1 MLFRYKVI
9 SCEPSEEMTFRD
21 AGIVFAKT
29 LAKATKR
36 LAEYFGEDNI
46 IKLQIEPMGEDSIMM
61 DSELGD
67 IINPSYYKEYPW
79 RYSKETPSFE
89 D

>member
-1 MLFRYKVI
+1 MLFRYKII

-21 AGIVFAKT
+21 AGIVCAKN

-46 IKLQIEPMGEDSIMM
+46 IKLQIEPTGEDSIMA
-61 DSELGD
+61 DSELGE
-67 IINPSYYKEYPW
+67 IVNPEYYKEYPW
-79 RYSKETPSFE
+79 RHSKEIPSFE